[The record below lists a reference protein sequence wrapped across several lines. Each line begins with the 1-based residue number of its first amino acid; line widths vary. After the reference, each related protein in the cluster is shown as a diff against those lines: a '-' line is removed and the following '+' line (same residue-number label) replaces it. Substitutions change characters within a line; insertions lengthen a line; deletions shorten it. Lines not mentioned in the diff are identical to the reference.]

1 MEIKI
6 NGLVKCTKMPDRNGW
21 KQLFGTKWEEAT
33 AHLKHSILITEEMVY
48 VHFDMLPFLSPSSS
62 NAYDCIHIGLWQ
74 CGVRY
79 VPAPYST
86 RIQIHFQLVLVS
98 NRAAFWFGF
107 FFYSSWASC
116 LMCSHSIFPI
126 SLWCMIDAYMVCHGD
141 SFSVLRSLVCVK
153 LMVDFLIIERKTNVD
168 RY

>member
-48 VHFDMLPFLSPSSS
+48 VYFDMLPFLSPSSS

-107 FFYSSWASC
+107 FFIHHEHLAWCVPIRY
-116 LMCSHSIFPI
+116 FP
-126 SLWCMIDAYMVCHGD
+126 SRYDAWLTHTCYAMVIR
-141 SFSVLRSLVCVK
+141 SPFSGVC
-153 LMVDFLIIERKTNVD
+153 
-168 RY
+168 

>member
-1 MEIKI
+1 MHKNARPEWLETVVRNKMGRGDSTLEAFNSNYRR
-6 NGLVKCTKMPDRNGW
+6 NGLC
-21 KQLFGTKWEEAT
+21 LFWHVAF
-33 AHLKHSILITEEMVY
+33 SIPIVIECIWLHTHWSLTVRCALCAST
-48 VHFDMLPFLSPSSS
+48 VFHTNTNTLSIS
-62 NAYDCIHIGLWQ
+62 
-74 CGVRY
+74 
-79 VPAPYST
+79 
-86 RIQIHFQLVLVS
+86 
-98 NRAAFWFGF
+98 FGF
-107 FFYSSWASC
+107 ESSGFLIRVFFYSSWASC